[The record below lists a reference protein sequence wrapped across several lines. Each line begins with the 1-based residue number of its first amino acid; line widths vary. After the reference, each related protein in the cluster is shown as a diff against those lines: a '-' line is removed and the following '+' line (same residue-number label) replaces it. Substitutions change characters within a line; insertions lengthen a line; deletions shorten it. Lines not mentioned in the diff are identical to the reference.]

1 MHMRPGILPVLAG
14 SLILIGCGPSE
25 LPRQREEDRSVEL
38 GKAERV
44 RAVINMG
51 AGELRIQGGARKL
64 LESHFV
70 YAGGAPPEVRYD
82 ETGFRG
88 TLTVSQRSAVFAF
101 GPRGK
106 VADRWEL
113 MLNDSIPL
121 DLEAKL
127 GAGQGVLDLRGTNLS
142 DLDVDL
148 GAGQVELNLAGE
160 WRRGFEARIR
170 GGVGQADIRLPKSV
184 AIEADAVG
192 GIGEIEAPGF
202 RQSGH
207 RYTYEPPERSSIT
220 IRLNVRGG
228 IGQIRLLLV
237 D

>member
-1 MHMRPGILPVLAG
+1 MRSGVALVLLAG
-14 SLILIGCGPSE
+14 SSILAGCGPSA
-25 LPRQREEDRSVEL
+25 LRRQREEDRSVEL

-44 RAVINMG
+44 RAVVNMG
-51 AGELRIQGGARKL
+51 AGELRIQGGAGRL
-64 LESHFV
+64 LESHFL
-70 YAGGAPPEVRYD
+70 YARGAAPEIRYE

-88 TLTVSQRSAVFAF
+88 TLTVRQRSAVLSL

-113 MLNDSIPL
+113 TLTDSIPL
-121 DLEAKL
+121 DLETKL
-127 GAGQGVLDLRGTNLS
+127 GAGQGILDLRGLNLS
-142 DLDVDL
+142 GLDMEL

-160 WRRGFEARIR
+160 WKRGFEARIR
-170 GGVGQADIRLPKSV
+170 GGVGQADIRLPRTV
-184 AIEADAVG
+184 AIEANAVG

-207 RYTYEPPERSSIT
+207 RYTYDPPGPSGVT

-228 IGQIRLLLV
+228 IGQIRLVLA